1 MLTNLTNRLIQ
12 DDVNRFNEEV
22 FVEAVVNPAK
32 ISKIERY
39 SLINESVDC
48 SDIEPILESV
58 SFSDND
64 TPEDRLDKLYD
75 ACSVHA
81 INETVEFNQKTKRL
95 TMSKEDYETVK
106 SAIAN
111 YKKAKT
117 DEEKT
122 AAKKI
127 IKTFINTVK
136 PKLKGANEQT
146 PTDAFMS
153 ALINNICKIVCDV
166 PYKKN
171 KDDSNKEVLLAK
183 IYLINKNI

>member
-22 FVEAVVNPAK
+22 FVEAVVNPTK

-64 TPEDRLDKLYD
+64 SPEDRLDKLYD

-95 TMSKEDYETVK
+95 TMSQEDYETVK
-106 SAIAN
+106 SAIVN

-117 DEEKT
+117 DE
-122 AAKKI
+122 
-127 IKTFINTVK
+127 
-136 PKLKGANEQT
+136 
-146 PTDAFMS
+146 
-153 ALINNICKIVCDV
+153 
-166 PYKKN
+166 
-171 KDDSNKEVLLAK
+171 
-183 IYLINKNI
+183 